1 MREKVN
7 IDTTLGDFVATH
19 PQSRQVFEKLGFDY
33 CCGGQQGIKSAAK
46 DKKIKLKD
54 LISALEVAIN
64 ETPEKIEEKI
74 WINEPLNELI
84 NHILLTHHTFM
95 HKELPYISKLM
106 NKVTIA
112 HAEKHGDFL
121 NWLNS
126 IYQNFKDNLDEH
138 LNVEENVL
146 FPYIKE
152 LEMSKKDIK
161 PDKETKKF
169 KKIIDLLSAEHD
181 VAGDA
186 LCEMRELTSDYVLP
200 LDACKSFEELY
211 EHLQAVED
219 DLHKHVHLENTI
231 LFPKIIVLINS

>member
-1 MREKVN
+1 MKEKIN
-7 IDTTLGDFVATH
+7 INTTLGDFVACY
-19 PQSRQVFEKLGFDY
+19 PKSRKVFEKLGFDY
-33 CCGGQQGIKSAAK
+33 CCGGKQDIKSAAK
-46 DKKIKLKD
+46 DKKVKLKD
-54 LISALEVAIN
+54 LISELEVAIN
-64 ETPEKIEEKI
+64 KTPEKIEEKI
-74 WINEPLNELI
+74 WINEPLNDVI
-84 NHILLTHHTFM
+84 DHILSTHHTFM

-106 NKVTIA
+106 DKVTVA

-126 IYQNFKDNLDEH
+126 IYQNFKDNLEEH
-138 LNVEENVL
+138 LNVEENTL

-152 LEMSKKDIK
+152 LEISKTSKKPNI
-161 PDKETKKF
+161 ETDKF

-186 LCEMRELTSDYVLP
+186 LSEMRELTSDYVLP

-219 DLHKHVHLENTI
+219 DLHKHIHLENTV
-231 LFPKIIVLINS
+231 LFPRVIVLINS